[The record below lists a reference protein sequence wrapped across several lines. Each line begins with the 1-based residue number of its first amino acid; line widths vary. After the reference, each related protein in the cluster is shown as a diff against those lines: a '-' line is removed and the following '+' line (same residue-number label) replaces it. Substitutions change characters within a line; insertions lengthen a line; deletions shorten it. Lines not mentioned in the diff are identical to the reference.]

1 MQLEGSP
8 VKRALDLLI
17 ALELGAVLLLPSLL
31 IAVIIRLHDRGPAIH
46 WSRRVGRYGKPFLMP
61 KFRSMRLNTP
71 DLATDRLESPDRWIT
86 PIGRV
91 LRRTSLD
98 EIPQLWSVIRGDM
111 SVVGPRPA
119 LHNQHE
125 LIAARK
131 SAGVDALRPG
141 ITGWA
146 QINGRDELTDAQK
159 VGFDREYL
167 LRAGVGFD
175 LRILA
180 LTAYR
185 VIRRDGVAH

>member
-1 MQLEGSP
+1 

-17 ALELGAVLLLPSLL
+17 ALESGAVLLLPSLL
-31 IAVIIRLHDRGPAIH
+31 IAVIIRLHEPGPAIH

-61 KFRSMRLNTP
+61 KFRSMTLNTP

-111 SVVGPRPA
+111 SLVGPRPE

-146 QINGRDELTDAQK
+146 QVNGRDDIPEWRKIELDE
-159 VGFDREYL
+159 EYL
-167 LRAGVGFD
+167 RRRSLGFD
-175 LRILA
+175 LRILW
-180 LTAYR
+180 LTLWR
-185 VIRRDGVAH
+185 VIGSDGVAH